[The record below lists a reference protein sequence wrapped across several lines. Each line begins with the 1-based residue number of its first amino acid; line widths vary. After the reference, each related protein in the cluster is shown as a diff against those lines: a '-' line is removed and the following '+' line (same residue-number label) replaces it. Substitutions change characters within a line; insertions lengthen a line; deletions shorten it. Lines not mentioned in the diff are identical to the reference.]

1 MLKQAS
7 LRLIAALA
15 VITLFTSA
23 SQAGRWNKVL
33 DIGDKAPEF
42 SGLIGT
48 DDKEHSLSD
57 FKDAKLVVA
66 VFTCNSCPVAVA
78 CEDRMIDLQEKYK
91 DQGVQLVAINV
102 NNVEGDKLDKMKE
115 RAEQKGFNF
124 PYLYDESQ
132 ESARDFGAAV
142 TPHFFLLD
150 QNRKVIYMG
159 AMDDSPL
166 SEAEVQNAYLQ
177 AAIDAALAGETP
189 ETAETKQ
196 KGCGIKYD

>member
-42 SGLIGT
+42 NGLIGT
-48 DDKEHSLSD
+48 DDKQHSLSD

-115 RAEQKGFNF
+115 RADQKGFNF

-132 ESARDFGAAV
+132 ESARNFGAAV

-150 QNRKVIYMG
+150 QNRKVVYMG

-166 SEAEVQNAYLQ
+166 SEGEVQNAYLQ
-177 AAIDAALAGETP
+177 AAIDAALAGELP

-196 KGCGIKYD
+196 KGCGIKYE

>member
-15 VITLFTSA
+15 VVTLITSA
-23 SQAGRWNKVL
+23 SQAGRWNRVL
-33 DIGDKAPEF
+33 DIGDKAPGF
-42 SGLIGT
+42 KGLVGT
-48 DDKEHSLSD
+48 DDEQHSLSD

-124 PYLYDESQ
+124 PYLYDASQ
-132 ESARDFGAAV
+132 DSARDFGAAV

-150 QNRKVIYMG
+150 QDRKVVYMG

-166 SEAEVQNAYLQ
+166 SEGEVQNAYLQ
-177 AAIDAALAGETP
+177 AAIDATLAGETP